1 MIKVTK
7 SLIFKLILCLAVGLG
22 LLMTL
27 YTVYQ
32 VRSERQRVEEDL
44 TAKGFALAKSAAQ
57 GLGAM
62 MENDIRNGIITESA
76 LFNRN
81 YTMFAE
87 DSNSKI
93 KKYHSAFDTYTDK
106 HWQKYVDSFLA
117 DEDVVFAIPV
127 AYSGNEATEG
137 YLPTHNTKYKDR
149 SKRVFNDETGA
160 GAARTEVELKHVYKR
175 DTGETMWDMSYPVF
189 VNGKHW
195 GGYRVAI
202 SIVRAEA
209 KIAAAQKD
217 IIVIMTSILIVM
229 IVFLYLVSRIIIG
242 NPLKRVLL
250 ATQNLASGH
259 GDLTQRLPESS
270 DDELGMLARYFN
282 KFMSQIHDMVQNVA
296 MSVNLVTGTSDQL
309 SENATEVAR
318 ASQNVAESITMLVEG
333 NTVQENEVVKTG
345 EIINQFSDAIGQ
357 IANGANEQVENVN
370 QTSMYIGQMAESI
383 NSVAANA
390 QSVSEAAQQASEVAK
405 KGEGAVDRTVSG
417 MEQIKTSVF
426 ESAVKIRELGEQS
439 QKIGEI
445 IQVIDDIAEQT
456 NLLALNAAIEAARAG
471 EHGKGFAVVAD
482 EVRKLAERSGK
493 ATKEIADLINS
504 IRKDT
509 EIAVRAMEHGTKEV
523 EEGVRLA
530 HDAGSALEEIMQV
543 VGKTYEQIQ
552 SISSSAREMA
562 DSSSSVVMAI
572 DNVAAITQQ
581 NTASTQE
588 MALGSD
594 KATSA
599 IHTIADLTKTNS
611 EAAESMSVAVEEMA
625 ASTEDIAAAT
635 ESLNKMSHQ
644 LKQLI
649 EGFRI

>member
-1 MIKVTK
+1 MIKITK
-7 SLIFKLILCLAVGLG
+7 SLNFKLIVSLAIVLG
-22 LLMTL
+22 LLMTV
-27 YTVYQ
+27 YTGYQ
-32 VRSERQRVEEDL
+32 VREVRKRVEADL
-44 TAKGFALAKSAAQ
+44 TAKGFALTKSAAR

-62 MENDIRNGIITESA
+62 MENDIRNGVITEAA
-76 LFNRN
+76 LFDRN
-81 YTMFAE
+81 YTMFQDDA
-87 DSNSKI
+87 DPKK

-106 HWQKYVDSFLA
+106 HWQKYVDSFLV

-127 AYSGNEATEG
+127 AYSGNDATEG
-137 YLPTHNTKYKDR
+137 YLPTHNTKYQDR
-149 SKRVFNDETGA
+149 SKRIFNDETGA
-160 GAARTEVELKHVYKR
+160 GAARTENERKHVYKR

-209 KIAAAQKD
+209 KIAESRQNIIMIMAG
-217 IIVIMTSILIVM
+217 IVIVM
-229 IVFLYLVSRIIIG
+229 MGLLYLISRIVIG

-250 ATQNLASGH
+250 ATENLASGQ
-259 GDLTQRLPESS
+259 GDLTQRLPENTE
-270 DDELGMLARYFN
+270 DELGMLARYFN
-282 KFMSQIHDMVQNVA
+282 KFISQIHDMVQNVVL
-296 MSVNLVTGTSDQL
+296 SINQVTSTSDRL
-309 SENATEVAR
+309 SENANEVAK
-318 ASQNVAESITMLVEG
+318 AGQHVADSITTLVEG
-333 NTVQENEVVKTG
+333 NNVQENEVIKTG
-345 EIINQFSDAIGQ
+345 EIIHQFSDAITQ
-357 IANGANEQVENVN
+357 IANGASEQVENVN
-370 QTSMYIGQMAESI
+370 QTSLYIGQMAESI

-390 QSVSEAAQQASEVAK
+390 QGVSEAAQQASEVAT
-405 KGEGAVDRTVSG
+405 KGENAVDRTVSG
-417 MEQIKTSVF
+417 MEKIKTSVF

-482 EVRKLAERSGK
+482 EVRKLAERSSK
-493 ATKEIADLINS
+493 ATKEIADLINN

-509 EIAVRAMEHGTKEV
+509 EIAVKAMEHGTKEV
-523 EEGVRLA
+523 EEGVELA
-530 HDAGSALEEIMQV
+530 HDAGAALAEIMQV

-552 SISSSAREMA
+552 SISAAASEMA

-588 MALGSD
+588 MAMGSD

-599 IHTIADLTKTNS
+599 ISTIADLTKKNS

-625 ASTEDIAAAT
+625 ASTEDIAAAA

-644 LKQLI
+644 LKQLV